1 MQAQIILVIKKTT
14 TKQGKWNNK
23 NGRMKNFKVILALCL
38 KAPNAS

>member
-1 MQAQIILVIKKTT
+1 MQAQIILVIKKT